1 MAMTKVRSRPG
12 NIRTVADLI
21 RRLGDIPPERI
32 RMNPL
37 PGTATE
43 QDVMDIEARENR
55 LCELVRGVLVEKTYG
70 LFESRIAVVL
80 GHFLETFLDDYDL
93 GIVCGADG
101 PFRLMPHLVRI
112 PDVSFVSW
120 DRLPGKE
127 LPSEPIPDL
136 VPDLVIE
143 VLSAGN
149 TPREMEIKLGDYFK
163 AGVRLVWFIDP
174 AARSATAFT
183 ARNKRRVIGPDGTL
197 EGGAVLPGF
206 RLSLQAL
213 FARAGRQH
221 KERGA

>member
-1 MAMTKVRSRPG
+1 M
-12 NIRTVADLI
+12 RTVADLI
-21 RRLGDIPPERI
+21 RRLGDIPPARI

-43 QDVMDIEARENR
+43 QDVLDIEARENR
-55 LCELVRGVLVEKTYG
+55 LCELVQGVLVEKTAGHY
-70 LFESRIAVVL
+70 ESRIAVVL
-80 GHFLETFLDDYDL
+80 GYFLETFLDRHDL
-93 GIVCGADG
+93 GIVYGADG
-101 PFRLMPHLVRI
+101 TLRIMPHLVRI

-120 DRLPGKE
+120 KRLPGKE
-127 LPSEPIPDL
+127 LPAQPIPDL

-149 TPREMEIKLGDYFK
+149 TPREMQSKLRDYFL
-163 AGVRLVWFIDP
+163 AGVRLVWFVDP
-174 AARSATAFT
+174 ASRSATVYT
-183 ARNKRRVIGPDGTL
+183 ARNKKSSLGPDGTL

-206 RLSLQAL
+206 ALSLQAL